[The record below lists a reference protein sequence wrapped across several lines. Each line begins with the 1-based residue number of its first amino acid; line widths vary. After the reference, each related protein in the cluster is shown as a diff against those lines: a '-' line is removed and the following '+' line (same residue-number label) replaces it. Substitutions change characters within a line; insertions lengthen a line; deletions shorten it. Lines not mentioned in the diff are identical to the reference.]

1 MNTAKNSQ
9 YKLWHKLRAI
19 LYLAGNSNYFQYFD
33 SKKLLKTF
41 IAIALILSNFSTNAS
56 AQGRSI
62 SLVRDAEIEALVRD
76 YARPLLK
83 AAGLRPD
90 VEVILVN
97 DMSFNAFVDGVRIF
111 VNVGA
116 LMQSE
121 TPNEIIGVIAH
132 EIGHLA
138 GGHQHRLREQMKRA
152 QTMAV
157 IGMLVG
163 IGAGVAGSSTGNSDA
178 GAAGGAIAMGSSD
191 VAMRT
196 LMAYQRGE
204 ESAAD
209 RSAINYLNKTQQSAK
224 GMLTTFDR
232 LGRSLNLSGSRID
245 PYRSSHPLPPER
257 IAAIQTLAKQSP
269 YFEKKDPADLQ
280 LRHDMARAK
289 IAGNMGRT
297 SELRRMFAANPRS
310 LPARYGDTIIAV
322 ANARPQDGVAK
333 AKALLKEQPQNA
345 YFQELLGDAL
355 LRANDAQGAAEA
367 YKRASSLDK
376 SRSSLLRINYG
387 RALLATNKPSN
398 LTLAISEIK
407 SGLRNEPSFASGYG
421 VLAQAYGRQGQ
432 TGLADLAT
440 ADMYYYGSEYKQA
453 RIFAVRAQR
462 SLKPNSA
469 EWLRAQDILT
479 TTENRKDKDK

>member
-1 MNTAKNSQ
+1 MNSTKNYRYEIQKSFYNTYSFLKNTHKPIFVQ
-9 YKLWHKLRAI
+9 IKLTLHFL
-19 LYLAGNSNYFQYFD
+19 LAFMLVSTNFGNSA
-33 SKKLLKTF
+33 T
-41 IAIALILSNFSTNAS
+41 
-56 AQGRSI
+56 AQSRSI
-62 SLVRDAEIEALVRD
+62 SLVRDAEIESLVRD

-83 AAGLRPD
+83 AAGLRSD
-90 VEVILVN
+90 IEVILVD
-97 DMSFNAFVDGVRIF
+97 DMSFNAFVDGARIF
-111 VNVGA
+111 INVGA

-121 TPNEIIGVIAH
+121 TPNEIIGVIAQ

-138 GGHQHRLREQMKRA
+138 GGHQNRLREQMKRA

-209 RSAINYLNKTQQSAK
+209 RSAINYLAKTQQSAK
-224 GMLTTFDR
+224 GMLITFDR
-232 LGRSLNLSGSRID
+232 LGRSLNLSGTRID

-257 IAAIQTLAKQSP
+257 IAALETLAKQSP
-269 YFEKKDPADLQ
+269 YFEKKDPEDLQ

-289 IAGNMGRT
+289 IAGNTKRL
-297 SELRRMFAANPRS
+297 SELRRMFSKNPRS

-322 ANARPQDGVAK
+322 ATARPQDGVTK
-333 AKALLKEQPQNA
+333 ARALVKEQPQNA

-376 SRSSLLRINYG
+376 ARSSLLRINYG
-387 RALLATNKPSN
+387 RALLATNKPAN
-398 LTLAISEIK
+398 LNLAVSEIK
-407 SGLRNEPSFASGYG
+407 AGLRNEPSFSSGYG

-440 ADMYYYGSEYKQA
+440 ADMYYYGSEFKQA

-479 TTENRKDKDK
+479 STENRKDKDK